1 MKNPLEFKNGK
12 PVFPMSVTDM
22 SANKTGSWRY
32 MRPFYEE
39 KTAPCIKG
47 CPAGEKIPLYFA
59 MVKEKRYKEA
69 WHIILQDNP
78 LPGICGR
85 VCYHPCEDICNRS
98 EYDETIAINNIERFI
113 ADKNF
118 KNKYP
123 KHFFTDPTGKRIAII
138 GSGPAG
144 LSAAFQLARKGHKV
158 TVYEALAKPG
168 GMLQM
173 GIPKYRLP
181 RSVIEKEINDIKSLG
196 VEIVTNC
203 LIGRDIKL
211 QELEEKNDTVLIATG
226 ATKSRP
232 MGIPG
237 EDKIGI
243 SSGLAFLKNIN
254 LGYKTDIGKRII
266 VVGGGNTAIDCA
278 RSAIRMGSDVTI
290 VYRRSRE
297 EMPAVP
303 EEIEEAENEGVKINY
318 LTNPINFSGNG
329 KLEKIK
335 VQKMELAEP
344 GEDGRRRPVPVN
356 GSEYEI
362 EADQVMLAIG
372 EVPDLEFISNG
383 LEEKWGR
390 MNVDTFQMT
399 TQKGIFACGD
409 AANGPIGTV
418 VDAIATGKRSAF
430 AIHAFLTAEE
440 FSDIEYNQTV
450 QYSDLN
456 LDYFHAE
463 ERPVQ
468 KRNEAKKITYNFEE
482 VNLGITENDAI
493 AESDRC
499 FSCGTCTF
507 CDTCLVYCPDVAISK
522 AKDGKGYVI
531 DYDFCKGCGVC
542 VHECPRHAMSFKEE
556 LKWQTV

>member
-1 MKNPLEFKNGK
+1 
-12 PVFPMSVTDM
+12 
-22 SANKTGSWRY
+22 
-32 MRPFYEE
+32 
-39 KTAPCIKG
+39 
-47 CPAGEKIPLYFA
+47 
-59 MVKEKRYKEA
+59 MVKEKRYEEA

-85 VCYHPCEDICNRS
+85 VCYHPCEDICNRR
-98 EYDETIAINNIERFI
+98 EFDETIAINNMERFV
-113 ADKNF
+113 ADQNLKS
-118 KNKYP
+118 KYP
-123 KHFFTDPTGKRIAII
+123 KHFFAEPSGKSVAVI

-144 LSAAFQLARKGHKV
+144 LSAAFQLALKGHKV
-158 TVYEALAKPG
+158 TIYEALSKPG

-181 RSVIEKEINDIKSLG
+181 RSIIKKEIEDIKSLG
-196 VEIVTNC
+196 VEIITNC
-203 LIGRDIKL
+203 PIGKDITL
-211 QELEEKNDTVLIATG
+211 QQLEEKHDAVLIATG

-237 EDKIGI
+237 ESKMGV
-243 SSGLAFLKNIN
+243 SSGLAFLKEFNIAN
-254 LGYKTDIGKRII
+254 KKEIGKRLV

-278 RSAIRMGSDVTI
+278 RSAIRLGSDVTI
-290 VYRRSRE
+290 VYRRSRQ

-318 LTNPINFSGNG
+318 LTNPVDFVGNG

-335 VQKMELAEP
+335 VQKMELGDP
-344 GEDGRRRPVPVN
+344 DEDGRRRPVPVD

-362 EADQVMLAIG
+362 VADQVMLAIG

-390 MNVDTFQMT
+390 MNIDTFQMT
-399 TQKGIFACGD
+399 TKKGIFACGD

-430 AIHAFLTAEE
+430 AIHSFLLDTK
-440 FSDIEYNQTV
+440 FSETSYDQIV

-456 LDYFHAE
+456 LDYFHTE
-463 ERPVQ
+463 LRPKQ
-468 KRNEAKKITYNFEE
+468 KRNDIKKITSNFKE
-482 VNLGITENDAI
+482 VNLGITEDDAI
-493 AESDRC
+493 RESDRC
-499 FSCGTCTF
+499 FSCGACTF
-507 CDTCLVYCPDVAISK
+507 CDTCLVYCPDVAINK

-531 DYDFCKGCGVC
+531 DYDFCKGCGIC